1 MKKKIYLLIG
11 IFLLIIAVC
20 FMCYVFN
27 HPEAISPWGN
37 RVTFILYGIYI
48 WLLFKFLLDI
58 PVLKTNKK
66 IPSDGSLIRALFFFF
81 VAIVFLIMEIAWDKV
96 NFFTIIRGFVV
107 IGGIDRGIE
116 NLLIWIKNK
125 TTKS

>member
-1 MKKKIYLLIG
+1 MKKKTSLFIG

-20 FMCYVFN
+20 FIGYALN
-27 HPEAISPWGN
+27 HPEVAFPWGN
-37 RVTFILYGIYI
+37 RVTFILYGIYV

-66 IPSDGSLIRALFFFF
+66 MPSDGSLIRAAVFFFMA
-81 VAIVFLIMEIAWDKV
+81 VVFLIMEIAWDKV
-96 NFFTIIRGFVV
+96 NFFTIIRGFVI

-116 NLLIWIKNK
+116 NLSLWIKNRNM
-125 TTKS
+125 KS